1 MEKFGQYAIKAP
13 FGVFCIIDKSAP
25 RFVGRV
31 EGSLFETPDQV
42 VCPDVLNIYLK
53 HEKSVVLVFLEK
65 LGHDVLSH
73 FLEDQGGHSL
83 FGSLDIDELFEPP
96 LDGQGLLSI
105 HQLLE
110 AP

>member
-13 FGVFCIIDKSAP
+13 FGIFCIIDESAP
-25 RFVGRV
+25 RFIGRV
-31 EGSLFETPDQV
+31 EGSFFKTPDQV
-42 VCPDVLNIYLK
+42 VRPDVLNINLT
-53 HEKSVVLVFLEK
+53 HEKSVILVFLEK
-65 LGHDVLSH
+65 LGYDVLSH

-83 FGSLDIDELFEPP
+83 FSSLDIDKLFEPP